1 MQTVLCIPERS
12 LQQSAGPSIQSG
24 VVELAH
30 SYVSADSDA
39 LSAEEASGAAKAS
52 LQKAITWCTT
62 DAAGPSL
69 GLLRAAL
76 LDLASVLIA
85 EKAVPGALACLQAAA
100 TAGAC
105 LRALLTAPQ
114 DLDMVNAAAVPA
126 WASTSLQGGLCIE
139 LLHVSSHAM
148 AKAVFC
154 GTELFLCI

>member
-1 MQTVLCIPERS
+1 M
-12 LQQSAGPSIQSG
+12 
-24 VVELAH
+24 
-30 SYVSADSDA
+30 
-39 LSAEEASGAAKAS
+39 SAEEAGGAAKAN

-105 LRALLTAPQ
+105 SRALLTAPQ
-114 DLDMVNAAAVPA
+114 DLGLVNAAAVPA
-126 WASTSLQGGLCIE
+126 WVSTLLQGKWVLASACHHY
-139 LLHVSSHAM
+139 LHVSYGEHR
-148 AKAVFC
+148 
-154 GTELFLCI
+154 